1 MLGDLTNTIV
11 NHSFLLYLT
20 SVSQI
25 SKDKEVSDE
34 YSHDIEGLK
43 KENNRL
49 RMEIAKVSYVDVSIV
64 LFCFGLFNINILK
77 KSASEKVKNLKIY

>member
-1 MLGDLTNTIV
+1 M
-11 NHSFLLYLT
+11 NHGFLLYLT
-20 SVSQI
+20 PVSQI

-49 RMEIAKVSYVDVSIV
+49 RMEIAKVSYIEVSIV
-64 LFCFGLFNINILK
+64 LFCFGLFYIHVLE
-77 KSASEKVKNLKIY
+77 KSASEKVKNRGID

>member
-1 MLGDLTNTIV
+1 M
-11 NHSFLLYLT
+11 NHNFLLYLT
-20 SVSQI
+20 PVSQI

-49 RMEIAKVSYVDVSIV
+49 RMEIAKVSYIV
-64 LFCFGLFNINILK
+64 LFCLGLFYIYILE
-77 KSASEKVKNLKIY
+77 KSALEKVKYCGIDLK

>member
-1 MLGDLTNTIV
+1 M

-20 SVSQI
+20 PVSQI

-34 YSHDIEGLK
+34 YIHDIEGLK

-49 RMEIAKVSYVDVSIV
+49 RMEIAKVSYIDVSIIS
-64 LFCFGLFNINILK
+64 FCFGLFYIYILE
-77 KSASEKVKNLKIY
+77 KSALEKVKDRGID